1 MLLARRAADSISGV
15 VVRGEVW
22 GLAEAGGYH
31 EGWLSDLPHP
41 PLSDLSQSE
50 AVSGNCVSAPERRR

>member
-1 MLLARRAADSISGV
+1 MLLARRAADNISGV

-41 PLSDLSQSE
+41 
-50 AVSGNCVSAPERRR
+50 SAE